1 MNIDKKTFEKLIVEA
16 ESLVDRGFDRNVVE
30 EGLFDFLQGTGG
42 TAITQTF
49 KSQMIKFILDE
60 LKIVDTKS
68 FLGLAIMNLFA
79 NIEFKDY
86 PKLTNCGFVSDQ
98 LTKAILETFI
108 DKLRLQGGALGLD
121 QILFV
126 GIQNIITETAANTE
140 AFKSLQGHVSTF
152 ICPIVKQIR
161 EKFDFSAFTGK

>member
-1 MNIDKKTFEKLIVEA
+1 MDIDRKTFEKLIAEA
-16 ESLVDRGFDRNVVE
+16 ESLVEKGFDRNVVE

-42 TAITQTF
+42 KAITQTF
-49 KSQMIKFILDE
+49 KSQIIKYILDE

-79 NIEFKDY
+79 NVEVKDY
-86 PKLTNCGFVSDQ
+86 VKLTNCSFFSGE

-126 GIQNIITETAANTE
+126 GIQNILTETAANTE
-140 AFKSLQGHVSTF
+140 AFKSLQAQVSSF
-152 ICPIVKQIR
+152 ICPVVKQIAD
-161 EKFDFSAFTGK
+161 KFDFSAFKVK